1 MSDEKIHMCP
11 LFPEQPCP
19 QGKEAA
25 DACAVRVNGDYDPIT
40 DFKDLLVMHCAIH
53 KSNQS
58 REEK

>member
-1 MSDEKIHMCP
+1 MCP
-11 LFPEQPCP
+11 LVPEQPCP
-19 QGKEAA
+19 QGKEAG